1 VFRLKEKH
9 LDRIN
14 GFAFAMLLAMPVIRN
29 DIIALPAPAVIL
41 PAFILLL
48 TAGIRLFNYGTVKF
62 SINSIGYFYFV
73 MLLFLYLLLSGFWH
87 SFGLSLTQDIIKI
100 LFIVFV
106 STSVILTFNLRAAEH
121 FINWVIFFSVIATIL
136 LISYYIQA
144 ASLRGYG
151 IGNYLTRAQLIGVG
165 ALACYSK
172 LLFNPSSHRK
182 LYLFLTGL
190 LFLGLALSLAR
201 AAFLTGVVLAVI
213 ITMFYF
219 YTHKVKS
226 YSLTQWFINK
236 STRIISFI
244 FVGLVILVALQV
256 ERTAERLRN
265 LLGGS
270 LGARQDLWEN
280 SVIGFL
286 DAPVIGYGLGSSGMV
301 SFNSATYYPHNLYL
315 QVLIDGGIIAFL
327 ILFLITIYPLIYAF
341 RLYKKGFLKIKTYIW
356 IPIITCYSFLLL
368 EFAKSSNF
376 YDARVFVALGV
387 VSVIVIDQLRRL
399 KTK

>member
-1 VFRLKEKH
+1 MFRLKEKH
-9 LDRIN
+9 FDQLN
-14 GFAFAMLLAMPVIRN
+14 GFAFAMLLAMPVIRH

-41 PAFILLL
+41 PALILLL

-62 SINSIGYFYFV
+62 SINSIGYLYFV
-73 MLLFLYLLLSGFWH
+73 LLLFLYLLLSGFWH
-87 SFGLSLTQDIIKI
+87 SFGLSLTQDIVKI
-100 LFIVFV
+100 IFIVFV
-106 STSVILTFNLRAAEH
+106 STAVILTFNLRAAEH

-136 LISYYIQA
+136 LISYYVQA

-172 LLFNPSSHRK
+172 LLFNPANHRK
-182 LYLFLTGL
+182 LYLFLTVL

-201 AAFLTGVVLAVI
+201 AAFLTGVVLA
-213 ITMFYF
+213 ITVTLFYF
-219 YTHKVKS
+219 HTHKTRS
-226 YSLTQWFINK
+226 YSLTEWFVNK
-236 STRIISFI
+236 STRIVGFVFI
-244 FVGLVILVALQV
+244 GLVIFAALQV
-256 ERTAERLRN
+256 ERTAARLRS

-280 SVIGFL
+280 SMTGFFE
-286 DAPVIGYGLGSSGMV
+286 APFIGYGLGSSGMV
-301 SFNSATYYPHNLYL
+301 SAESATYYPHNLYL

-327 ILFLITIYPLIYAF
+327 LLLSITIYPLIYSY
-341 RLYKKGFLKIKTYIW
+341 RLYMNGYLTLKTYVW

-387 VSVIVIDQLRRL
+387 VSVIVVDQLRRF

>member
-1 VFRLKEKH
+1 MFSLKEKH
-9 LDRIN
+9 LDRLN
-14 GFAFAMLLAMPVIRN
+14 GFAFAILLAMPVIRN
-29 DIIALPAPAVIL
+29 DIITLPGPAVVL

-48 TAGIRLFNYGTVKF
+48 TAAIRLFNYGTVKF

-73 MLLFLYLLLSGFWH
+73 LLLFLYLLLSGFWH

-100 LFIVFV
+100 IFIVFV

-121 FINWVIFFSVIATIL
+121 FVNWVIFFSVISTIL
-136 LISYYIQA
+136 LISYYVQA
-144 ASLRGYG
+144 ASLRGFG

-172 LLFNPSSHRK
+172 LLFYPSNHKK

-201 AAFLTGVVLAVI
+201 AAFLTGVVLAVF
-213 ITMFYF
+213 ITLFYF
-219 YTHKVKS
+219 HTHKAKS
-226 YSLTQWFINK
+226 YTLTEWFFNK
-236 STRIISFI
+236 STRILSFV
-244 FVGLVILVALQV
+244 FVGLVIIVAFQV
-256 ERTAERLRN
+256 ERTADRLRR

-270 LGARQDLWEN
+270 IGARQDLWEN

-286 DAPVIGYGLGSSGMV
+286 EAPIIGYGLGSSGMV
-301 SFNSATYYPHNLYL
+301 SFDSATYYPHNLYL

-327 ILFLITIYPLIYAF
+327 LLLSITIFPLIYAY
-341 RLYKKGFLKIKTYIW
+341 RLYMNGYLTLKTYIW

-376 YDARVFVALGV
+376 YDARVFIALGI
-387 VSVIVIDQLRRL
+387 VSVIIIDQLRRL